1 VSTLAILLAAAQLS
15 AGAIVARVK
24 ENDAKIR
31 DLKTVAHLEVAGAG
45 DTRARTFE
53 MSLRREGAMD
63 YRARLHLL
71 EPESMAGTEILI
83 QAERGKRN
91 KQWAYFPDLDLVREI
106 AGKSQ
111 DDPFLGSDITY
122 ADLAGGAHLD
132 DLQHRLVG
140 EETVG
145 SDPCY
150 VMEGIPK
157 HRIAYGKL
165 VGYIRKE
172 DFVVLKAVFHDHE
185 GRPLKEA
192 HLSEVRILADGIRLA
207 HRIEIRSLVEDRK
220 TVLTFSQVVVNSG
233 IPAESFSE
241 RALGKER

>member
-1 VSTLAILLAAAQLS
+1 MTLLAVLLAAAQIS

-31 DLKTVAHLEVAGAG
+31 DLKTVARLEVAGPG
-45 DTRARTFE
+45 DTRTRTFE
-53 MSLRREGAMD
+53 LSLRREGGMD
-63 YRARLHLL
+63 YRARMLIL

-91 KQWAYFPDLDLVREI
+91 RQWAYFPDLDLVREI

-111 DDPFLGSDITY
+111 DDPFLGSDLTY

-132 DLQHRLVG
+132 DLRHRLLG
-140 EETVG
+140 EERVG
-145 SDPCY
+145 VDSCY
-150 VMEGIPK
+150 VMEGVPK

-165 VGYIRKE
+165 VGFIRKE
-172 DFVVLKAVFHDHE
+172 DFVTLKAAFYDHE

-192 HLSEVRILADGIRLA
+192 RLSDVRLLPEGIRLA
-207 HRIEIRSLVEDRK
+207 HKIEIRSSVEDRK
-220 TVLTFSQVVVNSG
+220 TVLTFSQVVVNAG